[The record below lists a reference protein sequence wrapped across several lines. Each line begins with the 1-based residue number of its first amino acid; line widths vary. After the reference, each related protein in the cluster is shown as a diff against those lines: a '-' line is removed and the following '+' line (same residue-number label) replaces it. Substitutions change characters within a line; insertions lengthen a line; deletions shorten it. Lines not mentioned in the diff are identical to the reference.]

1 MYLPG
6 VLLACR
12 AMIYSGRSLHRVPSR
27 WWSRCFRSDCQ
38 YENFSFFKKGL
49 AVDYSYDYFCEVV
62 LVSILSLLRVSV
74 NIPRPFPPPYLPPE
88 SHREGEKN
96 KAFFSIFSVYLI
108 FFPLHTPSLPFF
120 PCSTGK
126 STRRLLVT
134 RLLIIAWLH
143 TLALSLRILSALC
156 FLPFLFVGFY
166 NLFPGLHLDP
176 D

>member
-1 MYLPG
+1 
-6 VLLACR
+6 
-12 AMIYSGRSLHRVPSR
+12 MIYSGRSLHRVPSR

-74 NIPRPFPPPYLPPE
+74 NIPRPFSPHIYHLKE
-88 SHREGEKN
+88 QRVKKKKN
-96 KAFFSIFSVYLI
+96 KAFFSFFFSVYLI
-108 FFPLHTPSLPFF
+108 FFFFPFFPLDTPSLPFP
-120 PCSTGK
+120 PCAPQAK

-143 TLALSLRILSALC
+143 TFALSLRILSALC
-156 FLPFLFVGFY
+156 FLPFLLVGFY